1 MRVVADTHALVWFL
15 EGDQRLSA
23 RAREVL
29 QQAQQDPDGGIIVS
43 VASRLDLHYLQRT
56 GRFGPADVQRW
67 WAVTED
73 PSWNI
78 HSAAIAGPVV
88 AHFDSAALAALR
100 DPWDRLI
107 TATAIDLGV
116 PLVTKDRAITAVAET
131 SAVQVIW

>member
-1 MRVVADTHALVWFL
+1 MKVVADTHALIWFL

-29 QQAQQDPDGGIIVS
+29 RQAQQDPDGGIIVS

-56 GRFGPADVQRW
+56 GRFGPADLQRW
-67 WAVTED
+67 WVVTED

-78 HSAAIAGPVV
+78 SSAAITAPVV

-107 TATAIDLGV
+107 MATAIDLGV
-116 PLVTKDRAITAVAET
+116 PLVSKDRAITAVAET
-131 SAVQVIW
+131 GAVPVIW

>member
-1 MRVVADTHALVWFL
+1 VRVVADTHALIRFL
-15 EGDQRLSA
+15 EADERLSA

-29 QQAQQDPDGGIIVS
+29 EQAQQDPDGGIAVS
-43 VASRLDLHYLQRT
+43 MASRLDLHYLQRA

-78 HSAAIAGPVV
+78 SSAAITGPVV
-88 AHFDSAALAALR
+88 AYFDSAELASLR

-107 TATAIDLGV
+107 TATAINLGA
-116 PLVTKDRAITAVAET
+116 PLVTKDRAIASIGEAGAVE
-131 SAVQVIW
+131 VIW

>member
-15 EGDQRLSA
+15 EADECLSV

-29 QQAQQDPDGGIIVS
+29 QQAQQDPGGGIVVS
-43 VASRLDLHYLQRT
+43 VASRIDLHYLQRA
-56 GRFGPADVQRW
+56 GRFSPADVQRW
-67 WAVTED
+67 WSVTED

-78 HSAAIAGPVV
+78 SSAAITGAVV
-88 AHFDSAALAALR
+88 AYFDSAELAALR

-116 PLVTKDRAITAVAET
+116 PLVV
-131 SAVQVIW
+131 V

>member
-15 EGDQRLSA
+15 EADGRLSA

-29 QQAQQDPDGGIIVS
+29 QQAQQDADGGIAVS
-43 VASRLDLHYLQRT
+43 VATCIDLHYLQRS
-56 GRFGPADVQRW
+56 GRFGREDVQRW
-67 WAVTED
+67 WAVTQD

-78 HSAAIAGPVV
+78 SSVPITAPVV
-88 AHFDSAALAALR
+88 AYFDSAEMAALR

-116 PLVTKDRAITAVAET
+116 PLVSKDRAITAVAEAG
-131 SAVQVIW
+131 AVQVIW

>member
-15 EGDQRLSA
+15 EADGRLSA
-23 RAREVL
+23 RAQEVL
-29 QQAQQDPDGGIIVS
+29 QQAQQDPAGGIIVS
-43 VASRLDLHYLQRT
+43 VASRLDLHYLRRA
-56 GRFGPADVQRW
+56 GRFSPADVQRW

-78 HSAAIAGPVV
+78 SSAAITGALV
-88 AHFDSAALAALR
+88 AHFDSAVLAALR

-116 PLVTKDRAITAVAET
+116 PLVSKDRAITAVAET
-131 SAVQVIW
+131 GAVQVIW

>member
-1 MRVVADTHALVWFL
+1 VRVVADTHALIWFL
-15 EGDQRLSA
+15 EADQRLSA

-29 QQAQQDPDGGIIVS
+29 EQAQQDPDGGIVVS
-43 VASRLDLHYLQRT
+43 VASRLDLHYLQRA
-56 GRFGPADVQRW
+56 GRFSPANVERW

-78 HSAAIAGPVV
+78 SSVAITGPVV
-88 AHFDSAALAALR
+88 AYFDSAELAALR

-131 SAVQVIW
+131 GAVEVIW